1 MNKLLNWVFGSF
13 FRTLGRL
20 IAIFCVGILLLFI
33 GSKIGLRF
41 PKNIFMKVN
50 AATTDGKY
58 ISSMAPN
65 ENLTNKYNF
74 DYNKGGFY
82 TEFYNNYENKNW
94 YFSPI
99 SFENNIYNN
108 VYVPITISDP
118 NSILSITKNQNG
130 PDIIKELGASISVRA
145 IWNEGWLSWCYSTE
159 ISKNN
164 NSVIYKCNVPNTR
177 TSLKGLNVHIAD
189 TSTGADILDSVVTVG
204 VSDTF
209 DFEISSNKTNEDIK
223 NSTNDIKNSTN
234 DIKDSINNS
243 NVDDSSSTASGF
255 FDNFSDNDHGLS
267 SIITAPL
274 RAINSMLSNQ
284 CVAPGATY
292 KGQSFSLPC
301 GSMLWDRP
309 GGNDFKNFINIFYG
323 GFLAYF
329 VIRRLFLDIEK
340 LKNPNNDKVEVE
352 KL

>member
-1 MNKLLNWVFGSF
+1 MIIILTILISTVFLNQ
-13 FRTLGRL
+13 
-20 IAIFCVGILLLFI
+20 
-33 GSKIGLRF
+33 
-41 PKNIFMKVN
+41 KVN

-58 ISSMAPN
+58 ISNMAPN
-65 ENLTNKYNF
+65 ENLTNKYKF

-204 VSDTF
+204 VGDTF

-223 NSTNDIKNSTN
+223 NEI
-234 DIKDSINNS
+234 IKDHEYNNNASKDTTQQENEINNYEQQE
-243 NVDDSSSTASGF
+243 
-255 FDNFSDNDHGLS
+255 DN
-267 SIITAPL
+267 L
-274 RAINSMLSNQ
+274 RNNLN
-284 CVAPGATY
+284 
-292 KGQSFSLPC
+292 
-301 GSMLWDRP
+301 
-309 GGNDFKNFINIFYG
+309 
-323 GFLAYF
+323 
-329 VIRRLFLDIEK
+329 LDIEESEITVNPQANNFIWDTINK
-340 LKNPNNDKVEVE
+340 LRGMSSKIVLLFTSVLSLGLMKMI
-352 KL
+352 LGR

>member
-1 MNKLLNWVFGSF
+1 MMLILTILISTVFLNQ
-13 FRTLGRL
+13 
-20 IAIFCVGILLLFI
+20 
-33 GSKIGLRF
+33 
-41 PKNIFMKVN
+41 KVN

-164 NSVIYKCNVPNTR
+164 NSVLYKCNVPNTR
-177 TSLKGLNVHIAD
+177 TSLKGLNIHIAD

-204 VSDTF
+204 VGDTF

-223 NSTNDIKNSTN
+223 NEI
-234 DIKDSINNS
+234 IKDHEYNNNESKDTTEQENEINNYEKKE
-243 NVDDSSSTASGF
+243 
-255 FDNFSDNDHGLS
+255 DNLRNGL
-267 SIITAPL
+267 
-274 RAINSMLSNQ
+274 N
-284 CVAPGATY
+284 
-292 KGQSFSLPC
+292 
-301 GSMLWDRP
+301 
-309 GGNDFKNFINIFYG
+309 
-323 GFLAYF
+323 
-329 VIRRLFLDIEK
+329 LDIESSEITI
-340 LKNPNNDKVEVE
+340 NPNANNFIWETIN
-352 KL
+352 KLRGMSSKIVLLFTSVLSLGLMKMILGR